1 MLVVIQ
7 ARFSSAR
14 LPGKVL
20 RPLAGKPML
29 GWVIDRLRAA
39 QCVTRIVVATSA
51 EASDD
56 AVAAYCGQQG
66 IDCFRGSLH
75 DVAARLAAATD
86 WAKAEAFMR
95 VSGDSPLMLPA
106 VVDAVIEAFDYARP
120 DLATNV
126 HRRTFPKGLSAEAI
140 TLAGLR
146 RARAL
151 MQPGEE
157 EHVTG
162 PFYRCPEQF
171 RIVNLISGHD
181 WGALQLSVDTADDF
195 ALVERMLMRDAHVG
209 PSTTVTDLIDLR
221 QRCLVPERT

>member
-39 QCVTRIVVATSA
+39 QRVTRIVVATST

-56 AVAAYCGQQG
+56 PVAAYCGQEG
-66 IDCFRGSLH
+66 VDCFRGSLH
-75 DVAARLAAATD
+75 DVAGRLAAAAD
-86 WAKAEAFMR
+86 WANAEAFVR
-95 VSGDSPLMLPA
+95 VSGDSPLMLPSI
-106 VVDAVIEAFDYARP
+106 VDAVIEAFDNAKP

-126 HRRTFPKGLSAEAI
+126 QRRTFPKGLSAEAVA
-140 TLAGLR
+140 LAGLR

-151 MQPGEE
+151 LQPGEE

-195 ALVERMLMRDAHVG
+195 ALVERMLMRDAHFG
-209 PSTTVTDLIDLR
+209 PLTSVADLIDLR
-221 QRCLVPERT
+221 ERCFVPERT